1 MKKSLFRLTDMLELS
16 FAYIVCFSLN
26 LLLDYV
32 KTLDLDS
39 YLLKAFL
46 KNFIDYQPLVVSLFT
61 FIVIVFHYQML
72 QRKKVEIFCRILVG
86 GTVFN
91 ITARYVRDSLT
102 ILIPVYLLSVLAN
115 AYLDFNFF
123 SNFYLVL
130 ILITYI
136 LISARQV
143 RKYENF

>member
-16 FAYIVCFSLN
+16 FAYILCFSLN

-39 YLLKAFL
+39 YLLKTFL
-46 KNFIDYQPLVVSLFT
+46 KNFIDYQPLVVLLFT
-61 FIVIVFHYQML
+61 VIVIVFHYQML

-86 GTVFN
+86 GTIFN
-91 ITARYVRDSLT
+91 ITTRYIRDGLT
-102 ILIPVYLLSVLAN
+102 ILIPVYLLSILAN

-123 SNFYLVL
+123 GNFYLVL

-136 LISARQV
+136 LISSRQV

>member
-1 MKKSLFRLTDMLELS
+1 MKKSLFRIADMLELS
-16 FAYIVCFSLN
+16 FAYILCFSLN

-61 FIVIVFHYQML
+61 VIVVVFHYQML
-72 QRKKVEIFCRILVG
+72 QRKRTEIFCRILVG

-91 ITARYVRDSLT
+91 ITTRYIRDSLT
-102 ILIPVYLLSVLAN
+102 ILIPVYLLSILAN

-123 SNFYLVL
+123 GNFYLVL
-130 ILITYI
+130 ILVTYI
-136 LISARQV
+136 LISSRQV
-143 RKYENF
+143 WKYENF

>member
-16 FAYIVCFSLN
+16 FAYILCFSLN

-39 YLLKAFL
+39 YLLKTFL

-72 QRKKVEIFCRILVG
+72 QRKKAEIFCRILVG
-86 GTVFN
+86 GTIFN
-91 ITARYVRDSLT
+91 ISTRYIRDSLT
-102 ILIPVYLLSVLAN
+102 ILISVYLLSVLAN

-130 ILITYI
+130 IMITYI

>member
-16 FAYIVCFSLN
+16 FAYILCFSLN

-32 KTLDLDS
+32 RTLDLDF

-72 QRKKVEIFCRILVG
+72 PRKKAEIFCRILVG

-91 ITARYVRDSLT
+91 ITTRYIRDSLT